1 MSLHQAQ
8 REQLNPEEY
17 KALYEIGRVIN
28 QAENLETA
36 LREIVHL
43 ARPAFIFDNIILY
56 IRQKDQNLIP
66 TYARSV
72 GRGRAV
78 EADME
83 WGEKFAYE
91 VFQNQQQIVRHEAIK
106 PPKHQNENE
115 RLNQVYYLGLPL
127 ALQNQPY
134 GALIFI
140 RFGGPLY
147 LDEQIA
153 FAALITDLVLKL
165 LERQYLANQVATLEA
180 ERRLDRLQEHFVAT
194 VSHELRSPLGF
205 IKGYATS
212 LLRRDT
218 EWDENTRREFLTII
232 DEETDRLTEI
242 IDAMLDSSRLQAGT
256 LPMEFQAVRL
266 AVVLHDFVQ
275 RAQTRGFRLTI
286 ETDIDPS
293 PQKAWVDATR
303 LVQVLDNLM
312 TNAAKYAPDSVV
324 TISLSWEADNAHIV
338 IQDSGTGIPDEHLED
353 IFKRFYRLPMHTNR
367 TAGSGLGLYIC
378 REIIRAHQGD
388 IFAKSVTGEGTA
400 FHILLP
406 RKRNTLQQEREV

>member
-1 MSLHQAQ
+1 
-8 REQLNPEEY
+8 
-17 KALYEIGRVIN
+17 
-28 QAENLETA
+28 
-36 LREIVHL
+36 
-43 ARPAFIFDNIILY
+43 
-56 IRQKDQNLIP
+56 
-66 TYARSV
+66 
-72 GRGRAV
+72 
-78 EADME
+78 ME
-83 WGEKFAYE
+83 WGEKIAYE
-91 VFQNQQQIVRHEAIK
+91 VFQNQQKIVRHEAIK
-106 PPKHQNENE
+106 PPKYQHENE

-134 GALIFI
+134 GALVFI

-153 FAALITDLVLKL
+153 FAALIADLVLKL
-165 LERQYLANQVATLEA
+165 LERQYLASQVATLEA

-212 LLRRDT
+212 LLRQDA

-266 AVVLHDFVQ
+266 AVVLNDFVQ

-293 PQKAWVDATR
+293 PQMAWVDATR

-312 TNAAKYAPDSVV
+312 TNAAKYAPNSVV
-324 TISLSWEADNAHIV
+324 TISLSWEADNGHIV
-338 IQDSGTGIPDEHLED
+338 IQDSGPGIPDEHLED
-353 IFKRFYRLPMHTNR
+353 IFKRIYRLPMHTNR
-367 TAGSGLGLYIC
+367 TAGSGLGLFIC

-388 IFAKSVTGEGTA
+388 IFAKSVIGEGTA

-406 RKRNTLQQEREV
+406 RKRNTQQQEREV